1 MSLNT
6 LGDIFLVLGA
16 AWTLLAAIGI
26 LKFDDVY
33 SRMHALTKPTT
44 LGVLLIIV
52 GSVVHLGAPDAA
64 KLALVGLFVFLTQ
77 PVGAHLIALAVTR
90 WPGVAR
96 IRIDTINEMADPD
109 DEPGG
114 DASRAPTD

>member
-1 MSLNT
+1 MTLNT

-44 LGVLLIIV
+44 LGVLLIII
-52 GSVVHLGAPDAA
+52 GSLLHLGAPDAA

-96 IRIDTINEMADPD
+96 IRIDTVNEMADD
-109 DEPGG
+109 DEPGDGTARTPG
-114 DASRAPTD
+114 D